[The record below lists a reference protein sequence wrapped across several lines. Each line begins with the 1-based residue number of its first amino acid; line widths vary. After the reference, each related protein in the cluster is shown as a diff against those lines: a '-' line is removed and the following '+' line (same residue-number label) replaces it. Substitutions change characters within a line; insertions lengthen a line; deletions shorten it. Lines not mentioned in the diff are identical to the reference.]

1 MSPLWLTLTS
11 LLSILLGAGGV
22 LAWVKFFRS
31 EAHVAD
37 AGIVDTIAS
46 AKLKEA
52 QATEVIAEAFTNT
65 LSSVRQLA
73 EDRAKENTAL
83 RIDLSEAQKE
93 IVGLKTDVDGL
104 RRQLGDVLHFLS
116 DRGEHGEW
124 DEQAL
129 DAARQHAPAFPAW
142 PPAPPGP

>member
-104 RRQLGDVLHFLS
+104 RRQLDEREL
-116 DRGEHGEW
+116 DRLILRQRFAEGLALARIAH
-124 DEQAL
+124 AFL
-129 DAARQHAPAFPAW
+129 DAVNRRAKR
-142 PPAPPGP
+142 